1 MIENIL
7 LQRSGDVDSCIP
19 SFFDKLRRKSDMKGE
34 RYRIVALC
42 YGLAFRLFQANRLNL
57 T

>member
-7 LQRSGDVDSCIP
+7 LQRSGNIDSCVP
-19 SFFDKLRRKSDMKGE
+19 SFFHKLRRKSDMEGE
-34 RYRIVALC
+34 WYRIVALC